1 MSLVYFVLLLSLLQ
15 FFLFGIQVGNARR
28 RFGVPAPATSGHP
41 DFERVFRVQ
50 MNTLEQ
56 LALFVPSLLLF
67 AHLVDERWAAW
78 LGIVY
83 LIGRQLYSRGYAQAA
98 AKRSLGFAVS
108 SLPVMILLV
117 GSLVAAGMAAW
128 RDAGLG

>member
-1 MSLVYFVLLLSLLQ
+1 MALVYFVLLLALLQ

-41 DFERVFRVQ
+41 DFDRVFRVQ

-67 AHLVDERWAAW
+67 AHLVDERWAAG

-83 LIGRQLYSRGYAQAA
+83 LVGRQMYSRGYTQAA

-117 GSLVAAGMAAW
+117 GSLVAAGVAAW
-128 RDAGLG
+128 RESGLG